1 MSGSRNGGLFCT
13 IGKPKEYGEGENREN
28 GGIVM
33 TIEDRQKTLAW
44 HETLEVHELT
54 AFQSIGLMKLKMS
67 YRKVTDAELKT
78 IYQRAIQD
86 LELNLREL
94 MPYYANAP
102 RQEGEEE
109 ERNMELGFYA
119 GDLLGLMKTSVR
131 NYGIAITETA
141 TPVLRR
147 TLTNHLMRA
156 IQGHE
161 RIYQYMYKRGL
172 YPSYD
177 LDKLLRNDLSLAQRA
192 LAMKY

>member
-1 MSGSRNGGLFCT
+1 
-13 IGKPKEYGEGENREN
+13 
-28 GGIVM
+28 M